1 MSYTI
6 TREYAPGAAHSVGF
20 MGIDYDLHYTDEIEL
35 VVRFADSLEYA
46 ALYGS
51 DEAPDDMTYQ
61 VLDEWLTTSR
71 AGIAEMW
78 IRNNCPDPDDTD
90 MGNASITDLMTRALY
105 DLGSNFL
112 NGLLGPIDE
121 VSEVLQRINL
131 IYPTNTIYPVT
142 E

>member
-46 ALYGS
+46 NTYGS
-51 DEAPDDMTYQ
+51 DETPNDMTYQ
-61 VLDEWLTTSR
+61 ILDEWLTTSR

-78 IRNNCPDPDDTD
+78 LRNNCPEPEIDSHDPSNNT
-90 MGNASITDLMTRALY
+90 IVEQMTRALY

-112 NGLLGPIDE
+112 NGLIGPFDRADAA
-121 VSEVLQRINL
+121 LQRINL
-131 IYPTNTIYPVT
+131 IYPIAK
-142 E
+142 